1 MPLPEPTLDNRR
13 YDQLVGEGRAL
24 IPRLAPVWTDQNAS
38 DPGITLIELGAWLA
52 EQSIY
57 RFDRVSDEALRAFVR
72 LCGIEPAMPG
82 VARSVVS
89 VVNANAKGIALP
101 PRMQLADGATQP
113 RFETTQPVFAS
124 PAALIGVAV
133 SGPSLF
139 DATAANAAC
148 LPFDAFGARPRPG
161 HALALAFDRALDAA
175 GAPLALHVTT
185 DHAAA
190 DVDTLARLQREHATL
205 SAQARGRCLPR
216 DWRLHYR
223 VRTVW
228 EFYAGAGRW
237 VPLADVDDETRALT
251 LSGFV
256 RFSAPV
262 GHQPQAP
269 GGAFLIRCR
278 IVHGRFEFPPR
289 IVHIAFNA
297 VPCEHALTTN
307 ETDVGRARG
316 HAQAIFDLGQTPVVA
331 SSVSL
336 RLDDGAGDVQTD
348 WREAPDVERAGPFDR
363 VFTLDPERGLIRSGD
378 GLRAAILP
386 AGHAVFARFLVGGG
400 VAGNVDAETL
410 VELPPSPRNL
420 VLAPSLGAL
429 AAPLAIDQPFAA
441 SGGTPRE
448 TLQAAQARAFDAVAE
463 VDKAVTLTD
472 IERLALATPGVPVA
486 RVRAVAGLDARLPC
500 WPAPGV
506 VTVVVIP
513 PCGRPVPMPSRA
525 LLDAVER
532 WLDPRRLVTSE
543 IHAVA
548 PHYRRVGVAATLH
561 LACEADPTAVLRIA
575 SARFDAFLDP
585 LTGGLDGRGWPF
597 GRTVYRTEVMALLA
611 DVPGVASVTALG
623 LSSGGDG
630 AATAAAGGGGCG
642 GGCGSCGGSCGG
654 TCGSGCGG
662 SADAIGTGRCDNIE
676 LCAHELVRPGS
687 KRFLIE
693 SGTAR
698 QLKRS
703 DAHECE
709 SV

>member
-13 YDQLVGEGRAL
+13 FDQLVGEGRAL

-52 EQSIY
+52 EQNIY

-72 LCGIEPAMPG
+72 LCGIEPAMRG
-82 VARSVVS
+82 VARGVVS
-89 VVNANAKGIALP
+89 FVNTNAQGIALP
-101 PRMQLADGATQP
+101 ARLQLADGARQP

-124 PAALIGVAV
+124 PAALVGVA
-133 SGPSLF
+133 SGSASPI

-148 LPFDAFGARPRPG
+148 LPFDPFGAQPRPG
-161 HALALAFDRALDAA
+161 QALVLSFDRALDAA
-175 GAPLALHVTT
+175 GATLALHVTT

-190 DVDTLARLQREHATL
+190 DFDTLARLQREHATL
-205 SAQARGRCLPR
+205 SAQAHGRCLPR

-228 EFYAGAGRW
+228 EFHTGSGQW
-237 VPLADVDDETRALT
+237 LPLDHVDDETRALT

-262 GHQPQAP
+262 GHQNEAA
-269 GGAFLIRCR
+269 GGAFPIRCR
-278 IVHGRFEFPPR
+278 IVHGRFECPPR
-289 IVHIAFNA
+289 IVHIGFNA
-297 VPCEHALTTN
+297 VACEHALTTD

-316 HAQAIFDLGQTPVVA
+316 HALAIFDLGQAPVVA
-331 SSVSL
+331 GSVSL

-348 WREAPDVERAGPFDR
+348 WREAPDFERAGPFDR
-363 VFTLDPERGLIRSGD
+363 VFTLDPERGLIGSGD

-386 AGHAVFARFLVGGG
+386 AGHQVFARFRVGGG
-400 VAGNVDAETL
+400 VAGNIEALTL
-410 VELPPSPRNL
+410 AELPPSPRNL
-420 VLAPSLGAL
+420 ALAPTLSTL
-429 AAPLAIDQPFAA
+429 ATPLAIAQPFAA

-448 TLQAAQARAFDAVAE
+448 TLPVAQARAFDTVAE
-463 VDKAVTLTD
+463 VDKAVTLAD

-548 PHYRRVGVAATLH
+548 PRYRRVGVAATLH
-561 LACEADPTAVLRIA
+561 LACEVDPAAVLRIA

-585 LTGGLDGRGWPF
+585 LTGGLDGNGWPF

-611 DVPGVASVTALG
+611 DVPGVASVTALS
-623 LSSGGDG
+623 LLSGGN
-630 AATAAAGGGGCG
+630 TASASGRGGCSG
-642 GGCGSCGGSCGG
+642 GCGG
-654 TCGSGCGG
+654 TCGGTCGTGCSTDNG
-662 SADAIGTGRCDNIE
+662 STNSTGRCDNIE
-676 LCAHELVRPGS
+676 LCAHELVRPGG
-687 KRFLIE
+687 KQFLIE

-698 QLKRS
+698 KLKRS

>member
-24 IPRLAPVWTDQNAS
+24 TPRLAPVWTDQNAS

-52 EQSIY
+52 EQNIY

-89 VVNANAKGIALP
+89 LVNTSAQGIALP
-101 PRMQLADGATQP
+101 ARMQMDDGATQP

-124 PAALIGVAV
+124 PAALVGVAV
-133 SGPSLF
+133 GGASLV
-139 DATAANAAC
+139 DATAVNAAC
-148 LPFDAFGARPRPG
+148 LPFNAFGARPRPG
-161 HALALAFDRALDAA
+161 HALMLAFDRALDAA
-175 GAPLALHVTT
+175 GATLALHVTT

-190 DVDTLARLQREHATL
+190 DIDTLSRLQREHATL
-205 SAQARGRCLPR
+205 SAQARGRCPPR

-228 EFYAGAGRW
+228 EFHAGAGQW
-237 VPLADVDDETRALT
+237 LPLADVDDETRTLT
-251 LSGFV
+251 LGGFV
-256 RFSAPV
+256 RFRAPS

-269 GGAFLIRCR
+269 GGAFPIRCR
-278 IVHGRFEFPPR
+278 IMHGRFECPPR
-289 IVHIAFNA
+289 IVHIGFNA
-297 VPCEHALTTN
+297 VPCEHALTSD
-307 ETDVGRARG
+307 EIDVGRARG
-316 HAQAIFDLGQTPVVA
+316 HAQAIFDLGQAPVVA
-331 SSVSL
+331 GSVSL

-386 AGHAVFARFLVGGG
+386 AGHEVFARFRVGGG
-400 VAGNVDAETL
+400 VTGNVDAQTL
-410 VELPPSPRNL
+410 AALPPSPRNR
-420 VLAPSLGAL
+420 VLAPAL

-441 SGGTPRE
+441 AGGMPRE
-448 TLQAAQARAFDAVAE
+448 TLPAAQARAFDTVAE
-463 VDKAVTLTD
+463 VDKAVTLAD

-525 LLDAVER
+525 LLDAVEH

-548 PHYRRVGVAATLH
+548 PHYRHISVAATLH

-575 SARFDAFLDP
+575 SARFDAFVDP

-611 DVPGVASVTALG
+611 DVPGVASVTALS
-623 LSSGGDG
+623 LSSGGDSAA
-630 AATAAAGGGGCG
+630 AATVSGGCG
-642 GGCGSCGGSCGG
+642 GGCSGGCGGSCGG
-654 TCGSGCGG
+654 TCGSGCSG
-662 SADAIGTGRCDNIE
+662 SADAVGTGRCDNIE
-676 LCAHELVRPGS
+676 LCAHELVRPGG

-693 SGTAR
+693 SDRAR